1 MKYILFACSVLMMLS
16 NVLFAQT
23 AEEHFAIGTALLAAP
38 PAMEANATVISL
50 AADGTH
56 TVLREGSNGLM
67 CWDRSDEPGRSFSA
81 QCTSEGNMARV
92 KQNRMWAMSGKTA
105 DEIRGMQ
112 DAAEADGSREVS
124 VFGSVYYT
132 LNGADAA
139 SANMH
144 LTVAVPF
151 ATNESMGLSTEG
163 SYTQP
168 VTWIMQAGTTAA
180 HIMMPG
186 R

>member
-1 MKYILFACSVLMMLS
+1 MKHILFACSILMMSS

-50 AADGTH
+50 ASDGTH
-56 TVLREGSNGLM
+56 TELREGSNGLM
-67 CWDRSDEPGRSFSA
+67 CWDRSDEPGRSFSV
-81 QCTSEGNMARV
+81 QCTSEGNLSRV
-92 KQNRMWAMSGKTA
+92 KQNRFWSMSGKTA
-105 DEIRGMQ
+105 EQIRAMR
-112 DAAEADGSREVS
+112 DTAEANGSREVS

-139 SANMH
+139 SANIH

-151 ATNESMGLSTEG
+151 ATSESMGLPTEG
-163 SYTQP
+163 SYTLAG
-168 VTWIMQAGTTAA
+168 TWIMEAGTTAA
-180 HIMMPG
+180 HIMLPG